1 VIVIRAPLFWT
12 LKYILHKIK
21 VFTAKPL
28 MLTASPQK
36 DRTHFFDL
44 LKFFNALANASALV
58 IRIRYAYF
66 WFRFARMPRKTAHR
80 MQLRRI
86 NRPAKTASRIF
97 INRLTTLR
105 SDHMST
111 HEHKRH
117 APRSVAIGIVTV
129 STTRTLA
136 DDQSG
141 HWIAAQAQAQGHKVI
156 YHEVITDETGM
167 ITRTVNKLVADSDV
181 QVVILTGGT
190 GISARDVT
198 IEAVRPL
205 MAKELVAFAPLF
217 AQLSYNQVA
226 SAALIS
232 RATAGVIDTTV
243 VFCLPGSLKACQLA
257 CKELIFPELGHL
269 MHHVLKG

>member
-1 VIVIRAPLFWT
+1 
-12 LKYILHKIK
+12 
-21 VFTAKPL
+21 
-28 MLTASPQK
+28 
-36 DRTHFFDL
+36 
-44 LKFFNALANASALV
+44 
-58 IRIRYAYF
+58 
-66 WFRFARMPRKTAHR
+66 
-80 MQLRRI
+80 
-86 NRPAKTASRIF
+86 
-97 INRLTTLR
+97 
-105 SDHMST
+105 MST

-117 APRSVAIGIVTV
+117 APRSVVIGIVTV

-141 HWIAAQAQAQGHKVI
+141 HWMAAQARAQGHKVI
-156 YHEVITDETGM
+156 YHEVIPDEAGI

-205 MAKELVAFAPLF
+205 MTKELVAFAPLF
-217 AQLSYNQVA
+217 AQLSYTQVA

-232 RATAGVIDTTV
+232 RSTAGVIDTTV